1 MIRYARTVGATQTED
16 EVGRMNAATTIGIL
30 VVIVI
35 VVIVVVLFVGRRRR
49 LEANRVK
56 ATEIRKS
63 AQDDA
68 FAAREGEAKAASAA
82 ADAKQAEVDAERLR
96 RESTARDEE
105 ANAARAHA
113 NEQLNKADRID
124 PDIPRRDR
132 GTADGREGERVA
144 EAGERE
150 AVPQQPPVTDDRQD
164 TRPPLA

>member
-1 MIRYARTVGATQTED
+1 
-16 EVGRMNAATTIGIL
+16 MNAATTIGIL

-35 VVIVVVLFVGRRRR
+35 VIAIVVVVLFVGRRRR

-124 PDIPRRDR
+124 PDVARRDR
-132 GTADGREGERVA
+132 EAADGREGERVA
-144 EAGERE
+144 EVGERE
-150 AVPQQPPVTDDRQD
+150 AVPQQSPVIDDRQG

>member
-1 MIRYARTVGATQTED
+1 
-16 EVGRMNAATTIGIL
+16 MNTATTIGIL

-35 VVIVVVLFVGRRRR
+35 VIVIVVVVVVLFVGRRRR
-49 LEANRVK
+49 LDANRVK

-96 RESTARDEE
+96 RESNVRDEE

-113 NEQLNKADRID
+113 NEQLDKADRID
-124 PDIPRRDR
+124 PDVSRRHR
-132 GTADGREGERVA
+132 ETADGREGERVA
-144 EAGERE
+144 GADERE
-150 AVPQQPPVTDDRQD
+150 VVPQQPSVTDDRQG